1 MVDGT
6 VSIGEFGSRDEAHL
20 VAGLLQS
27 HDLDAYARLED
38 AGGAYPQLAA
48 QVQGGT
54 AVHVPAEQA
63 ARARAVLAEW
73 TADRAEVPT
82 GAPIGLPDADPDGD
96 DSTAAEVRRDSGRA
110 RRIGWLIITLLW
122 LLPIAAGLLLNVT
135 GVWG

>member
-27 HDLDAYARLED
+27 HDIDAYARLED

-48 QVQGGT
+48 QVRGGT

-63 ARARAVLAEW
+63 ARARTVLADW
-73 TADRAEVPT
+73 AADRAEVPT
-82 GAPIGLPDADPDGD
+82 GAPSGIPDADPDD
-96 DSTAAEVRRDSGRA
+96 EWADAEVLRDSGRA
-110 RRIGWLIITLLW
+110 RRIGWMIITLLW

-135 GVWG
+135 GAWG